1 MRKILILSI
10 VCFFMIGS
18 ICNGQQA
25 NNENLANVHKEDI
38 KNLANEACKLYEEE
52 QYDEALEKIDKIE
65 KYKKDEHEE
74 VRMYALE
81 MAYKLDYY
89 RAMIFAQ
96 KKEYEKAIYYLKIN
110 GMLEDKNLYEIAK
123 IYKITGQM
131 DEYIYYLKK
140 MLEKEEKIA
149 SCAKE
154 EIQELPYAIR
164 EKYGLLG
171 KEFEMEDKSR
181 LNKFSY
187 KSFAFMHIGVVILIG
202 VLFYNIKKR

>member
-1 MRKILILSI
+1 MRKILVLSI
-10 VCFFMIGS
+10 LCFFMIGS
-18 ICNGQQA
+18 TCNSQQA
-25 NNENLANVHKEDI
+25 DHQTLDPAHKEEIENLG
-38 KNLANEACKLYEEE
+38 NEACKLYEDEK
-52 QYDEALEKIDKIE
+52 YDAALKKMDQIE
-65 KYKKDEHEE
+65 KYKKDDHEE

-89 RAMIFAQ
+89 RAMIFLE

-110 GMLEDKNLYEIAK
+110 GMLEDKNLYEIVK

-140 MLEKEEKIA
+140 MLKKEEEIVL
-149 SCAKE
+149 CAKK
-154 EIQELPYAIR
+154 EIQDLPYSIR

-171 KEFEMEDKSR
+171 KEFEIEDKSR
-181 LNKFSY
+181 RDKFSY